1 MSQERLYFLMSR
13 YASGQ
18 IDELEFSEL
27 RQLMMDGGDTEA
39 SFRQVFDDVY
49 DGTGPLR
56 DLSPERVRRMLT
68 AIYNSEAPV
77 VEMPLSP
84 ASSPDLSP
92 RIGVFRSR
100 NRVIGWAAAI
110 LLLLTGGY
118 MIFMNRPAS
127 SALVEHR
134 DLAAGSNKAILTLA
148 SGQQI
153 SLGDSARGTL
163 TMEGNMQVMQLDSGQ
178 LAYVDGGKAG
188 ENAGKA
194 PENAAGYNTLATPR
208 GGQYKVTLPDG
219 TRVWLNSASRLRYPT
234 AFTGAMRRVELS
246 GEAYFEVAKNS
257 RQPFTVATAGMA
269 VNVLGTDFN
278 LNAYNDEDS
287 IRTTLVDGAVRLV
300 NNGDALEIHPGEQ
313 GSLARDGKQGGL
325 ARDGKRMVVSRP
337 DVQEV
342 LAWKNGEFVF
352 YSQPIQVIMR
362 QVSRWY
368 DVDVEYRGAPPTTLF
383 TGDVA
388 RASKA
393 SALLELLETAGDV
406 RFEIGEHKITVL
418 SGHKG

>member
-1 MSQERLYFLMSR
+1 MSR
-13 YASGQ
+13 YANGQ
-18 IDELEFSEL
+18 IDEQEFSEL
-27 RQLMMDGGDTEA
+27 RQLMTDGGDTEA
-39 SFRQVFDDVY
+39 SFRQVFDEVY
-49 DGTGPLR
+49 EGPGPLR

-68 AIYNSEAPV
+68 AIYGSEAVV

-84 ASSPDLSP
+84 ASSSGS
-92 RIGVFRSR
+92 GVFRIR

-110 LLLLTGGY
+110 LLLLAGGY
-118 MIFMNRPAS
+118 MIYRNRSAS
-127 SALVEHR
+127 PALVVQR

-153 SLGDSARGTL
+153 SLGDSARGPL
-163 TMEGNMQVMQLDSGQ
+163 TVEGNMQVVQLDSGQ
-178 LAYVDGGKAG
+178 LAYV
-188 ENAGKA
+188 NAGKA
-194 PENAAGYNTLATPR
+194 PENATGYNTLATPR

-234 AFTGAMRRVELS
+234 AFTGAMRKVELS

-257 RQPFTVATAGMA
+257 RQPFTVAAAGMA

-287 IRTTLVDGAVRLV
+287 IRTTLVNGAVRLV
-300 NNGDALEIHPGEQ
+300 NNGDGLEIHPGEQ
-313 GSLARDGKQGGL
+313 GSLARNGEQGSL
-325 ARDGKRMVVSRP
+325 TRDGKRIVVSRP

-388 RASKA
+388 RTSKA

-406 RFEIGEHKITVL
+406 HFEIGEHKITVL

>member
-1 MSQERLYFLMSR
+1 MSQERLYFLMRR
-13 YASGQ
+13 YAYGQ
-18 IDELEFSEL
+18 IDQQEFSEL
-27 RQLMMDGGDTEA
+27 RQLMTDGGDSEA
-39 SFRQVFDDVY
+39 TFRQIFDEVY
-49 DGTGPLR
+49 ESPGPLQ
-56 DLSPERVRRMLT
+56 DMSAERVRRMLT
-68 AIYNSEAPV
+68 AIYNSEASV
-77 VEMPLSP
+77 VEMPSP
-84 ASSPDLSP
+84 
-92 RIGVFRSR
+92 GVFWNR

-110 LLLLTGGY
+110 LLLLAGGY
-118 MIFMNRPAS
+118 MIFRNRPVS
-127 SALVEHR
+127 SDTVVHR

-148 SGQQI
+148 SGQEI
-153 SLGDSARGTL
+153 SLGDSARGPL
-163 TMEGNMQVMQLDSGQ
+163 TVEGNMQVVQLDSGQ
-178 LAYVDGGKAG
+178 LAYVDGSKAG

-234 AFTGAMRRVELS
+234 AFTGATRRVELS

-278 LNAYNDEDS
+278 LNAYSDEDS

-300 NNGDALEIHPGEQ
+300 NDGNALEIHPGEQ
-313 GSLARDGKQGGL
+313 GSLARDEKQDSLARDEKQGSP

-383 TGDVA
+383 TGDIA

-393 SALLELLETAGDV
+393 SALLEMLETVGDV
-406 RFEIGEHKITVL
+406 HFEIGEHKITVL

>member
-1 MSQERLYFLMSR
+1 MSQERLYFLMRR
-13 YASGQ
+13 YAYGQ
-18 IDELEFSEL
+18 IDQQEFSEL
-27 RQLMMDGGDTEA
+27 RQLMTDGGDSEA
-39 SFRQVFDDVY
+39 TFRQIFDEVY
-49 DGTGPLR
+49 ESPGPLQ
-56 DLSPERVRRMLT
+56 DMFAERVRRMLT
-68 AIYNSEAPV
+68 AIYSSEAIV
-77 VEMPLSP
+77 VEMPSSP
-84 ASSPDLSP
+84 ASSSSSSP
-92 RIGVFRSR
+92 GTGVFPIR
-100 NRVIGWAAAI
+100 NRAIGWAAAV
-110 LLLLTGGY
+110 LLLLGGGY
-118 MIFMNRPAS
+118 MIYRTRSASPAL
-127 SALVEHR
+127 AEHR

-153 SLGDSARGTL
+153 SLGDSASGPL
-163 TMEGNMQVMQLDSGQ
+163 TVEGNMQVVQLDSGQ
-178 LAYVDGGKAG
+178 LAYV
-188 ENAGKA
+188 NAGKA
-194 PENAAGYNTLATPR
+194 AENAAGYNTLATPR

-234 AFTGAMRRVELS
+234 AFTGAMRKVELS

-257 RQPFTVATAGMA
+257 RQPFTVAAAGMA

-313 GSLARDGKQGGL
+313 GSLARN
-325 ARDGKRMVVSRP
+325 GKRMVVSRP

-342 LAWKNGEFVF
+342 LAWKNGEFIF

-368 DVDVEYRGAPPTTLF
+368 DVDVEYRGAPPATLF
-383 TGDVA
+383 TGDIA
-388 RASKA
+388 RTSKA

-406 RFEIGEHKITVL
+406 RFEIEEHRIIVL
-418 SGHKG
+418 PGHKG

>member
-1 MSQERLYFLMSR
+1 MSQERLYFLMRR
-13 YASGQ
+13 YASGE
-18 IDELEFSEL
+18 IDELEFLEL
-27 RQLMMDGGDTEA
+27 RQLMMGGKDSEA
-39 SFRQVFDDVY
+39 TFRQVFDEVY
-49 DGTGPLR
+49 ESPGPLR
-56 DLSPERVRRMLT
+56 DLSPEQVGRMLT
-68 AIYNSEAPV
+68 AIYSSEAPV
-77 VEMPLSP
+77 VEMPS
-84 ASSPDLSP
+84 SSPSS
-92 RIGVFRSR
+92 RGTGVFPIR
-100 NRVIGWAAAI
+100 NRVIGWAAAV
-110 LLLLTGGY
+110 LLLLGGGY
-118 MIFMNRPAS
+118 MIFRNRTASPAL
-127 SALVEHR
+127 AEHR

-153 SLGDSARGTL
+153 SLGDSAKGPL
-163 TMEGNMQVMQLDSGQ
+163 TVEGNMQVIQLDSGQ
-178 LAYVDGGKAG
+178 LAYVNAG
-188 ENAGKA
+188 EAAENSGKA
-194 PENAAGYNTLATPR
+194 PENAVGYNTLATPR

-234 AFTGAMRRVELS
+234 AFTGAMRKVELS

-257 RQPFTVATAGMA
+257 RQPFTVAAAGMA

-313 GSLARDGKQGGL
+313 GSLMREGKQGSP
-325 ARDGKRMVVSRP
+325 ARNGKRIVISRP

-342 LAWKNGEFVF
+342 LAWKNGEFIF

-383 TGDVA
+383 TGDIA

-393 SALLELLETAGDV
+393 SALLEMLETVGDV
-406 RFEIGEHKITVL
+406 HFEIGEHKIIVL
-418 SGHKG
+418 AGHKAV